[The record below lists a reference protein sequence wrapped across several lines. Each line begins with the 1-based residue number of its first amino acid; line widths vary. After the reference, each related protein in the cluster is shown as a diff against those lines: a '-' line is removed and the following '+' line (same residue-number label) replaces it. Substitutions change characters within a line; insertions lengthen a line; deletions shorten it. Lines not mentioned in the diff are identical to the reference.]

1 MIWCPVL
8 LTLSFANHENSKK
21 HKENIALLRAH
32 MQEEEGLQ
40 EAGSGEEVDL
50 DDLEENFE
58 DEAVVA
64 PPSPKVK

>member
-1 MIWCPVL
+1 
-8 LTLSFANHENSKK
+8 
-21 HKENIALLRAH
+21 

-40 EAGSGEEVDL
+40 EAGLAGSGEEVDL
-50 DDLEENFE
+50 EDLKENFE